1 MQELENSAVGLLDI
15 EKEFVVRFGK
25 EFGINDKQL
34 LLILD
39 ENPSLTASDISERMG
54 VSTRA
59 IEKQIKKFK
68 DLGVIHRRGSRK
80 NGLWIINEIQL

>member
-1 MQELENSAVGLLDI
+1 LFDI
-15 EKEFVVRFGK
+15 EKKFVVRFGK

-34 LLILD
+34 LLTLD

-54 VSTRA
+54 VSTIA

-80 NGLWIINEIQL
+80 NGLWIINEI

>member
-1 MQELENSAVGLLDI
+1 MENSAVGLLDI
-15 EKEFVVRFGK
+15 EKEFVARFGK

-34 LLILD
+34 LLTLD

-68 DLGVIHRRGSRK
+68 DLGVICRQGSRK
-80 NGLWIINEIQL
+80 NGLWIINEIEL

>member
-1 MQELENSAVGLLDI
+1 LDI

-34 LLILD
+34 LLTLD
-39 ENPSLTASDISERMG
+39 ENPSLTASDISERIG
-54 VSTRA
+54 VSPRA

-68 DLGVIHRRGSRK
+68 DLGVICRRGSRK
-80 NGLWIINEIQL
+80 NGLWIINEIEL

>member
-1 MQELENSAVGLLDI
+1 MDI
-15 EKEFVVRFGK
+15 EKKFVVRFGK

-80 NGLWIINEIQL
+80 NGLWIINEI

>member
-1 MQELENSAVGLLDI
+1 MENSNVGLLDI
-15 EKEFVVRFGK
+15 EKEFVARFGK

-34 LLILD
+34 LLTLD
-39 ENPSLTASDISERMG
+39 ENPPLTVSDISERIG
-54 VSTRA
+54 VSPRA

-80 NGLWIINEIQL
+80 NGLWIINEI

>member
-1 MQELENSAVGLLDI
+1 MENSAVGLLDI
-15 EKEFVVRFGK
+15 EKEFVARFGK

-34 LLILD
+34 LLTLD

-54 VSTRA
+54 VSPRA

-68 DLGVIHRRGSRK
+68 DLGVICRQGSRK
-80 NGLWIINEIQL
+80 NGLWIINEIEL

>member
-1 MQELENSAVGLLDI
+1 MLDI

-34 LLILD
+34 LLTLD

-68 DLGVIHRRGSRK
+68 DLGVICRQGSRK
-80 NGLWIINEIQL
+80 NGLWIINEIEL

>member
-1 MQELENSAVGLLDI
+1 MFDI
-15 EKEFVVRFGK
+15 EKKFVVRFGK

-80 NGLWIINEIQL
+80 NGLWIINEI

>member
-1 MQELENSAVGLLDI
+1 MLDI

-34 LLILD
+34 LLTLD

-54 VSTRA
+54 VSPRA

-80 NGLWIINEIQL
+80 NGLWIINEIEL

>member
-1 MQELENSAVGLLDI
+1 MENSAVGLLDI

-34 LLILD
+34 LLKLD
-39 ENPSLTASDISERMG
+39 ENPSLTASDISERIG
-54 VSTRA
+54 VSPRA

-68 DLGVIHRRGSRK
+68 DLGVICRQGSRK
-80 NGLWIINEIQL
+80 NGLWIINEI

>member
-1 MQELENSAVGLLDI
+1 LENSAVGLLDI
-15 EKEFVVRFGK
+15 EKEFVARFGK

-34 LLILD
+34 LLKLD

-80 NGLWIINEIQL
+80 NGLCIINEI

>member
-1 MQELENSAVGLLDI
+1 MLDI

-34 LLILD
+34 LLTLD

-68 DLGVIHRRGSRK
+68 DLGVICRQGSRK
-80 NGLWIINEIQL
+80 NGLWIINEI

>member
-1 MQELENSAVGLLDI
+1 LENSAVGLLDI

-34 LLILD
+34 LLTLD
-39 ENPSLTASDISERMG
+39 ENPSLTASDISERIG
-54 VSTRA
+54 LSPRA

-68 DLGVIHRRGSRK
+68 DLGVICRQGSRK
-80 NGLWIINEIQL
+80 NGLWIINEI

>member
-1 MQELENSAVGLLDI
+1 LDI
-15 EKEFVVRFGK
+15 EKEFVARFGE

-34 LLILD
+34 LLTLD

-80 NGLWIINEIQL
+80 NGLWIINEI

>member
-1 MQELENSAVGLLDI
+1 MENSAVGLLDI

-34 LLILD
+34 LLKLD
-39 ENPSLTASDISERMG
+39 ENPSLTASDISERIG
-54 VSTRA
+54 LSPRA

-68 DLGVIHRRGSRK
+68 DLGVICRQGSRK
-80 NGLWIINEIQL
+80 NGLWIINEIEL

>member
-1 MQELENSAVGLLDI
+1 LDI

-34 LLILD
+34 LLTLD
-39 ENPSLTASDISERMG
+39 ENPSLTASDISERIG
-54 VSTRA
+54 VSPRA

-68 DLGVIHRRGSRK
+68 DLGVICRQGSRK
-80 NGLWIINEIQL
+80 NGLWIINEIEL

>member
-1 MQELENSAVGLLDI
+1 MENSAVGSLDI
-15 EKEFVVRFGK
+15 EKEFVARFGK
-25 EFGINDKQL
+25 EFGIKFGINDKQL
-34 LLILD
+34 LLTLD

-68 DLGVIHRRGSRK
+68 DLGVICRQGSRK
-80 NGLWIINEIQL
+80 NGLWIINEI

>member
-1 MQELENSAVGLLDI
+1 MENSAVGLLDI

-34 LLILD
+34 LLKLD
-39 ENPSLTASDISERMG
+39 ENPSLTASDISERIG
-54 VSTRA
+54 LSPRA

-80 NGLWIINEIQL
+80 NGLWIINEI

>member
-1 MQELENSAVGLLDI
+1 MENSAVGLLDI
-15 EKEFVVRFGK
+15 EKKFVARFGE

-34 LLILD
+34 LLTLD
-39 ENPSLTASDISERMG
+39 ENPSLTASDISERIG
-54 VSTRA
+54 VSPRA

-80 NGLWIINEIQL
+80 NGLWIINEI

>member
-1 MQELENSAVGLLDI
+1 MLDI
-15 EKEFVVRFGK
+15 EKEFVVRLGK

-34 LLILD
+34 LLTLD

-80 NGLWIINEIQL
+80 NGLWIINEI

>member
-1 MQELENSAVGLLDI
+1 MENSAVGLLDI

-34 LLILD
+34 LLKLD

-54 VSTRA
+54 VSTIA

-68 DLGVIHRRGSRK
+68 DLGVICRQGSRK
-80 NGLWIINEIQL
+80 NGLWIINEIEL

>member
-1 MQELENSAVGLLDI
+1 MLDI
-15 EKEFVVRFGK
+15 EKKFVVRFGK

-80 NGLWIINEIQL
+80 NGLWIINEI

>member
-1 MQELENSAVGLLDI
+1 MLDI

-34 LLILD
+34 LLTLD
-39 ENPSLTASDISERMG
+39 ENPSLTASDISERIG
-54 VSTRA
+54 VSPRA

-68 DLGVIHRRGSRK
+68 DLGVICRQGSRK
-80 NGLWIINEIQL
+80 NGLWIINEI

>member
-1 MQELENSAVGLLDI
+1 MLDI

-80 NGLWIINEIQL
+80 NGLWIINEI

>member
-1 MQELENSAVGLLDI
+1 MENSAVGLLDI

-25 EFGINDKQL
+25 EFRINDKQL

-39 ENPSLTASDISERMG
+39 ENPSLTASDISERIV
-54 VSTRA
+54 VSPRA

-80 NGLWIINEIQL
+80 NGLWIINEIYL

>member
-1 MQELENSAVGLLDI
+1 LENSAVGLLDI

-34 LLILD
+34 LLTLD
-39 ENPSLTASDISERMG
+39 ENPSLTASDISERIG
-54 VSTRA
+54 LSPRA

-68 DLGVIHRRGSRK
+68 DLGVICRQGSRK
-80 NGLWIINEIQL
+80 NGLWIINEIEL

>member
-1 MQELENSAVGLLDI
+1 MENSAVGLLDI
-15 EKEFVVRFGK
+15 EKEFVARFGK

-34 LLILD
+34 LLTLD

-68 DLGVIHRRGSRK
+68 DLGVICRQGSRK
-80 NGLWIINEIQL
+80 NGLWIINEI

>member
-1 MQELENSAVGLLDI
+1 MLDI

-34 LLILD
+34 LLTLD
-39 ENPSLTASDISERMG
+39 ENPSLTASDISERIG
-54 VSTRA
+54 VSPIA

-80 NGLWIINEIQL
+80 NGLWIINEIEL

>member
-1 MQELENSAVGLLDI
+1 LENSAVGLLDI

-34 LLILD
+34 LLTLD
-39 ENPSLTASDISERMG
+39 ENPSLTASDISERIG
-54 VSTRA
+54 LSPRA

-68 DLGVIHRRGSRK
+68 DLGVIHRQGSRK
-80 NGLWIINEIQL
+80 NGLWIINEI

>member
-1 MQELENSAVGLLDI
+1 MLDI

-34 LLILD
+34 LLTLD

-80 NGLWIINEIQL
+80 NGLWIINEI